1 MTTTT
6 NTTKKTDHRTVTL
19 NTPWVQGEQTITE
32 LVIRKP
38 MGADLHGVRLPD
50 FIMGDAAAYE
60 KVLPAIVVNVALHP
74 DTVSEQL
81 DFIDLLAIQVEVAGF
96 LPDAQASS
104 ASKTSTPTSP

>member
-32 LVIRKP
+32 LVIRRP
-38 MGADLHGVRLPD
+38 MGYDLYGVKLPD

-60 KVLPAIVVNVALHP
+60 TVLPRFVVNVVLHP
-74 DTVSEQL
+74 ETVREQM
-81 DFIDLLAIQVEVAGF
+81 DFVDLLAIQVEVAGF

>member
-1 MTTTT
+1 MTTPT
-6 NTTKKTDHRTVTL
+6 NPQKNTNHRTITL

-38 MGADLHGVRLPD
+38 MGADLHGVKLPD

-60 KVLPAIVVNVALHP
+60 VVLPRIVDNVALHP
-74 DTVSEQL
+74 DTVSGQM
-81 DFIDLLAIQVEVAGF
+81 DFVDLLAIQVEVAGF
-96 LPDAQASS
+96 LPDAQASN